1 MQVIY
6 HNRPRLRAADEAG
19 TRYVNFETLLR
30 ESDHLALVVAYS
42 QAVYDIIGAAQLLQM
57 KAGAMLVNIARGR
70 VMDDAALASALR
82 SLSIRP

>member
-42 QAVYDIIGAAQLLQM
+42 HV
-57 KAGAMLVNIARGR
+57 
-70 VMDDAALASALR
+70 
-82 SLSIRP
+82 